1 VNERLNP
8 NYNNVWMVGGARLAK
23 EFIRLKL
30 TDEIRVS
37 ILPIILGEGISYL
50 ITLGENKLC
59 T

>member
-1 VNERLNP
+1 VNERLIP

-37 ILPIILGEGISYL
+37 ILPIILGKGISYL